1 MISEQSSNKFLQRS
15 VLNAAVFSC
24 TDGHHTVVISLCVR
38 KLHTIQN
45 KEGIS
50 HIQMQ
55 GIISIYPAMAMLHA
69 EATAP

>member
-1 MISEQSSNKFLQRS
+1 
-15 VLNAAVFSC
+15 
-24 TDGHHTVVISLCVR
+24 VR